1 MQCICC
7 EVCNMKFKTKK
18 CLKAHLKSKRHLL
31 WSEAKPLK
39 QYKCKCGKVFAHRQS
54 LYLHKKSCTNI
65 KMEENVDTLKTLIVE
80 EGQMYEEECVNED
93 KTLRNTQEISEL
105 KEEISRLKS
114 KITELSKLRTNTRRG
129 INKHIRKE
137 VITEQNDKCNTC
149 NKQLTE
155 YNVNIDHKIGVQF
168 GGTNDLDNLQALC
181 VECHNEKTIKERRN
195 RKKIQAMIEQI
206 LSE

>member
-1 MQCICC
+1 MFTKQPNLSRHRKTC
-7 EVCNMKFKTKK
+7 EIHKNRKIGEEKLITEPNNMLEFYNK
-18 CLKAHLKSKRHLL
+18 
-31 WSEAKPLK
+31 
-39 QYKCKCGKVFAHRQS
+39 
-54 LYLHKKSCTNI
+54 
-65 KMEENVDTLKTLIVE
+65 
-80 EGQMYEEECVNED
+80 
-93 KTLRNTQEISEL
+93 EISEL

-129 INKHIRKE
+129 VNKHIRKE

-195 RKKIQAMIEQI
+195 RKKIQTMIEQI